1 MLKIINQTLLICKYY
16 LCKTRNFAG
25 LNFIS
30 LKNNILNTKQLQEK
44 IAGNHSRKLYLQGIC
59 NALILFLILLF
70 FFIYFIVSLIYFHC
84 KIACTC

>member
-16 LCKTRNFAG
+16 MCKTRNFAG

-44 IAGNHSRKLYLQGIC
+44 KPFTQTLLAGHLQRP
-59 NALILFLILLF
+59 NFILNFTI

>member
-16 LCKTRNFAG
+16 MCKTRNFAG

-70 FFIYFIVSLIYFHC
+70 FSFTSW
-84 KIACTC
+84 

>member
-1 MLKIINQTLLICKYY
+1 M
-16 LCKTRNFAG
+16 CKTRNFAG

-44 IAGNHSRKLYLQGIC
+44 KPFTQTLLAGHLQRP
-59 NALILFLILLF
+59 NFILNFTI